1 MSRTTDYTNDA
12 QQRLVKIILAL
23 FSDVVYGYPPSVL
36 ATEVGCS
43 RAVMTR
49 DLDNLL
55 TAGLVEKDEDSGLW
69 RLTPRLPQQAIKVW
83 TSIDR
88 AERRIAQAKHRYTLP
103 ADSTADEVINRFNKQ

>member
-1 MSRTTDYTNDA
+1 MSTNETNTRSTDYTNDA

-23 FSDVVYGYPPSVL
+23 FSDVIYGFPPSAL
-36 ATEVGCS
+36 AAAVGCS

-55 TAGLVEKDEDSGLW
+55 TAGLVEKDESSGQW

-83 TSIDR
+83 TAIDS
-88 AERRIAQAKHRYTLP
+88 AEKRVQEAK
-103 ADSTADEVINRFNKQ
+103 NRFNRIPD

>member
-36 ATEVGCS
+36 AAEVGCS

-55 TAGLVEKDEDSGLW
+55 TAGLVEKDEDSGHW
-69 RLTPRLPQQAIKVW
+69 RLTPRLPQQAIKVF
-83 TSIDR
+83 TSIER
-88 AERRIAQAKHRYTLP
+88 AEKRVQEAK
-103 ADSTADEVINRFNKQ
+103 NRFNRIPD